1 MRRLLLVLVAAL
13 IVGVGL
19 GVPESKA
26 GTSCKPVDQATS
38 PPNAIQL
45 ACVTDCSHPPSP
57 LAPEQRAAFDSQL
70 AANIDQIRL
79 GIWHRAC
86 DGRDKRTKGSDL
98 PQPAP

>member
-1 MRRLLLVLVAAL
+1 MVVFVAAV

-19 GVPESKA
+19 VATKTKA
-26 GTSCKPVDQATS
+26 ETSCKPVDQATS

-57 LAPEQRAAFDSQL
+57 LTSEQRAGLDSQL

-79 GIWHRAC
+79 GLWHRAC
-86 DGRDKRTKGSDL
+86 DGRDTTPKSPDSLKPT
-98 PQPAP
+98 P